1 VIAEIGPDLSRFK
14 SAKHFAS
21 WLGLCPGTKISG
33 GKLLSATTKRTA
45 NRVAQA
51 LKMAAISLRASQ
63 SALGAYFRRMCA
75 RLDKGK
81 AVTAAAHKLARLI
94 YAMLTKGASYVDQG
108 QDYYE
113 ERYRQRVLFHLKKKA
128 AALGLELVPLQTQ
141 PT

>member
-1 VIAEIGPDLSRFK
+1 
-14 SAKHFAS
+14 
-21 WLGLCPGTKISG
+21 
-33 GKLLSATTKRTA
+33 
-45 NRVAQA
+45 
-51 LKMAAISLRASQ
+51 
-63 SALGAYFRRMCA
+63 MCA

-128 AALGLELVPLQTQ
+128 AALGLELVPLPTQ